1 MSKENKELEKKNT
14 DDGTLEIVLGCLL
27 FTIGEFNDGNLFEK
41 IIVLAG
47 FLILMVGICRLL
59 PKYKKEN
66 RKVMVVLLILLGL
79 VAVISFVGLLLRLF
93 GII

>member
-1 MSKENKELEKKNT
+1 MAKDKTKNKA
-14 DDGTLEIVLGCLL
+14 DDGVLEIILGCLL
-27 FTIGEFNDGNLFEK
+27 FSISDFNEGNIFEK

-66 RKVMVVLLILLGL
+66 KKVMVILLCL
-79 VAVISFVGLLLRLF
+79 LALIAIISFGGLLLRLF
-93 GII
+93 GLI